1 MELSKSLGDVE
12 NFFGGKAVEAQIK
25 DPQRVK
31 KKHKQIVQTATE
43 LFSQKGFH
51 ATSMRD
57 ISAKSGINLSNLYQY
72 ISSKDE
78 ILYLFFLE
86 AHNLRAELYKD
97 LAEETDENPILQLKK
112 YLKIVLETMISIRRN
127 ELTLLTECRHLRPN
141 LLKEVLSIE
150 SKAIYCLER
159 LVVRGIEQN
168 YFHVKDAFLTA
179 NMIEYMLFFY
189 VLSGWNFRKRYPNTH
204 FVALMTD
211 TIFNILGVSEE
222 DRKV

>member
-1 MELSKSLGDVE
+1 MRLSKPLGDEE

-31 KKHKQIVQTATE
+31 QKHKQIVQTATE

-57 ISAKSGINLSNLYQY
+57 ISAKSGINLSYLYKY

-78 ILYLFFLE
+78 ILYLFFLQH
-86 AHNLRAELYKD
+86 HNLRAEMYKE
-97 LAEETDENPILQLKK
+97 LAEETDENPILQLKE
-112 YLKIVLETMISIRRN
+112 YLKKTLKKLISIRRN
-127 ELTLLTECRHLRPN
+127 ELTLLTECRHLRPD

-159 LVVRGIEQN
+159 LIMRGIEQN

-189 VLSGWNFRKRYPNTH
+189 VLSGWNFRRRYPNAH

-211 TIFNILGVSEE
+211 TILNILGVSEE
-222 DRKV
+222 DKKI